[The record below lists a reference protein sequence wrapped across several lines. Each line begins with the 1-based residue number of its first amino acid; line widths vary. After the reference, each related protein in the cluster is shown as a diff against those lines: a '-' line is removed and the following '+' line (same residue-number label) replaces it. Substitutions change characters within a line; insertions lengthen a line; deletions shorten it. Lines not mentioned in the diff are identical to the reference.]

1 MRSGVVLAALGV
13 AAASFTG
20 AASADEG
27 EALFVK
33 QCGVC
38 HSMNP
43 GEQRQGPTLHAMM
56 SRKAGKV
63 EGFTYSPGLAA
74 ADWTWDAARLD
85 AWLTEPHDVVPD
97 TYMMYKQADPAIRA
111 SIIKYLT
118 AQK

>member
-1 MRSGVVLAALGV
+1 MRLILMAAAVGVAALGF
-13 AAASFTG
+13 SD
-20 AASADEG
+20 AASADDG

-38 HSMNP
+38 HSMSP
-43 GEQRQGPTLHAMM
+43 GEQRQGPTLHGLT
-56 SRKAGKV
+56 SRKAGKL

-74 ADWTWDAARLD
+74 ADWTWDEARLD

-97 TYMMYKQADPAIRA
+97 TYMMYKQADPAVRA
-111 SIIKYLT
+111 AIIAYLM